1 MCQLLCPKFVV
12 LEKGIPNQLPITNNK
27 ISRVPVTEIPTS
39 EAAIKHF
46 EDIVGGRLTR
56 VEVYG
61 KDPLEGHPYLKVL
74 RKQRYYKVF
83 TSDKDIFNAIMQKQ
97 SKVFEDALCY
107 FQNLSV
113 TLSQGL

>member
-1 MCQLLCPKFVV
+1 MA
-12 LEKGIPNQLPITNNK
+12 
-27 ISRVPVTEIPTS
+27 EIPTS

-46 EDIVGGRLTR
+46 EYISGGRLTR
-56 VEVYG
+56 VNVYG
-61 KDPLEGHPYLKVL
+61 TDPLEGHPHLKVL
-74 RKQRYYKVF
+74 RKQRYYEVF
-83 TSDKDIFNAIMQKQ
+83 TSDKNIFNAIMQKR

>member
-1 MCQLLCPKFVV
+1 MAQ
-12 LEKGIPNQLPITNNK
+12 
-27 ISRVPVTEIPTS
+27 IPTS

-46 EDIVGGRLTR
+46 EDIGGGRLTR

-61 KDPLEGHPYLKVL
+61 TDLLKGHSHLKVL
-74 RKQRYYKVF
+74 RKQRYYEVF
-83 TSDKDIFNAIMQKQ
+83 TSDKNIFNAIMQKR

-113 TLSQGL
+113 TLNQGL

>member
-1 MCQLLCPKFVV
+1 MTQ
-12 LEKGIPNQLPITNNK
+12 
-27 ISRVPVTEIPTS
+27 ISTS

-46 EDIVGGRLTR
+46 EDIGGGRLTR
-56 VEVYG
+56 RKVYG
-61 KDPLEGHPYLKVL
+61 TDPLEGHPHLKVL
-74 RKQRYYKVF
+74 RKQRYYEVF
-83 TSDKDIFNAIMQKQ
+83 TSDKNIFNAIMQKR